1 VTAGSN
7 RAQINRLQPV
17 TAKQLLQRDDDC
29 QSARHEVL
37 IADSAEPVEFTST
50 DREMIQG
57 QPVDIEVLETYLSRT
72 GV

>member
-1 VTAGSN
+1 
-7 RAQINRLQPV
+7 
-17 TAKQLLQRDDDC
+17 
-29 QSARHEVL
+29 VL